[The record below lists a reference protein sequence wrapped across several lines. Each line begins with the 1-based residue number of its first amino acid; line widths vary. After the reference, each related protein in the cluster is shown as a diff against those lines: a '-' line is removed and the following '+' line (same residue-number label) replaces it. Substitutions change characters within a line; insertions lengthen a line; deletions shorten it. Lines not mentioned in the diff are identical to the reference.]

1 MLVYIC
7 IYQVREES
15 MLNKIS
21 KVAVKK
27 VAMVAVAASLTTTL
41 SACVGSNAVTDKI
54 MQFNLE
60 VVDNR
65 YARGGVNI
73 LLTPV
78 YALTL
83 VVDVIVFN
91 SLEFWTGENPLNGS
105 PHIFDSKVKTQLQI
119 NDDLDPSLHKA
130 PLKPLTK
137 MQADK
142 KSVYS
147 LKVNP
152 VNEQTIDYDIVYSNG
167 EKALLR
173 SEKMGELVTFSL
185 NGEIVTTA
193 SMADLEAYIAPQ
205 AVLQP

>member
-1 MLVYIC
+1 ML
-7 IYQVREES
+7 S
-15 MLNKIS
+15 NIS

-27 VAMVAVAASLTTTL
+27 VAIVAVVASLTTTL
-41 SACVGSNAVTDKI
+41 SACVGSNAVTDKV

-83 VVDVIVFN
+83 AVDIVVFN

-105 PHIFDSKVKTQLQI
+105 PHIFDSKVNTQLQL
-119 NDDLDPSLHKA
+119 NDDLDPSLHDA

-137 MQADK
+137 VQAAE

-147 LKVNP
+147 VKVKP
-152 VNEQTIDYDIVYSNG
+152 INEQTIDYEIVYTNG
-167 EKALLR
+167 EKAVLR
-173 SEKMGELVTFSL
+173 GEKMGELVTFSL
-185 NGEIVTTA
+185 NGELVTTA
-193 SMADLEAYIAPQ
+193 SIADLEAYIEPHQPQ
-205 AVLQP
+205 S